1 MKRMLLCCL
10 ALWGVLGV
18 TACHTV
24 RGVGQDIEQG
34 GKAIQKA
41 AH

>member
-10 ALWGVLGV
+10 ALWGFAGLA
-18 TACHTV
+18 ACHTV
-24 RGVGQDIEQG
+24 HGVGQDIEQG